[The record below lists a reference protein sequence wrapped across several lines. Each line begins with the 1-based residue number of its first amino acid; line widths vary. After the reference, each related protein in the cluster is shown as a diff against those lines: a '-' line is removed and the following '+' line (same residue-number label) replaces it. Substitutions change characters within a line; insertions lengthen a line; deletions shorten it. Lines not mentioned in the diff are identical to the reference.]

1 MLEVRRLSV
10 SYGSIGVIHSVS
22 LRVPKGRVVAL
33 TGPPGAGKSTVLK
46 AIMGHLTPRS
56 GQVIHNGTDI
66 TWLSP
71 IETIARGIVLV
82 SGQGRVFP
90 ELTVH
95 ENLLLGHRA
104 TPGSNDASDAARRVY
119 SLLPCLNETSNQSA
133 GTLWPHLRNML
144 LIGRAL
150 MSDPDVLLVEESLW
164 DHDPI
169 LPDTIGSLF
178 RTLVR
183 QNKAVL
189 LAARNIDVALEAAS
203 YTYVLESGSV
213 IDRGTSRVL
222 LRESDTIHKYS
233 EEPPA
238 RKRYAW
244 RAKYGRNS

>member
-1 MLEVRRLSV
+1 M
-10 SYGSIGVIHSVS
+10 
-22 LRVPKGRVVAL
+22 
-33 TGPPGAGKSTVLK
+33 
-46 AIMGHLTPRS
+46 
-56 GQVIHNGTDI
+56 
-66 TWLSP
+66 
-71 IETIARGIVLV
+71 
-82 SGQGRVFP
+82 
-90 ELTVH
+90 
-95 ENLLLGHRA
+95 
-104 TPGSNDASDAARRVY
+104 
-119 SLLPCLNETSNQSA
+119 
-133 GTLWPHLRNML
+133 
-144 LIGRAL
+144 
-150 MSDPDVLLVEESLW
+150 
-164 DHDPI
+164 
-169 LPDTIGSLF
+169 PDTIGSLF